1 MCSIS
6 IKPSNKEPIA
16 KAVGSFFAQKKSRRV
31 AHTTNN
37 VFRRVLWCTC
47 VAQQCANV
55 GSAGK
60 AAVQE
65 HCWKECGSAAV
76 HRCSAPVLGAI
87 SCQLKRRKQAESS
100 MKAAKRAFEKPYA
113 WSQWFS
119 FAPFS
124 CAKN

>member
-1 MCSIS
+1 M
-6 IKPSNKEPIA
+6 
-16 KAVGSFFAQKKSRRV
+16 
-31 AHTTNN
+31 AHTTNI
-37 VFRRVLWCTC
+37 VLRRVLWCTC

-55 GSAGK
+55 DSVGK

-65 HCWKECGSAAV
+65 HCLKECGSAAV

-87 SCQLKRRKQAESS
+87 SCQLKSGKQAASS
-100 MKAAKRAFEKPYA
+100 MKAVKRALEKPCA

-124 CAKN
+124 CAKIEQLLCYSES